1 MAWHNGLPLWQHQI
15 CEVCYRHNKMF
26 WPVWILKAKIAAF
39 LLSQDTL
46 SKIILVRDLVIIVS
60 TLPTRLPP
68 WAVIKIIFIIS
79 PAR

>member
-1 MAWHNGLPLWQHQI
+1 
-15 CEVCYRHNKMF
+15 MF